1 MKKAT
6 RILMAAF
13 VMAATFGFASC
24 GDDTKDN
31 PDPQPGQ
38 TYEESAS
45 YSILFNGNAVAAGST
60 VESEEGF
67 KVDLLLANK
76 TDGALGTR
84 FKVEKVSGPDAMNKI
99 GVCIDVCTDQN
110 CPYTSP
116 NLNIAAGGQQY
127 ISIEYLSERATS
139 MTATY
144 KLTVG
149 EGLALNNPQVI
160 FVKLNV
166 N

>member
-31 PDPQPGQ
+31 NDQI
-38 TYEESAS
+38 YEESAS

-60 VESEEGF
+60 VESAEGF
-67 KVDLLLANK
+67 KVDLYLANK
-76 TDGALGTR
+76 TDGELDTR
-84 FKVEKVSGPDAMNKI
+84 FKVEKVSGPDAMNTI
-99 GVCIDVCTDQN
+99 GVCIDVCTQQR
-110 CPYTSP
+110 CPYTSKSITIP
-116 NLNIAAGGQQY
+116 AGGRQL
-127 ISIEYLSERATS
+127 ISLEYMSES
-139 MTATY
+139 SDMTATY

-149 EGLALNNPQVI
+149 EGASLNNPQVV
-160 FVKLNV
+160 FVKLSV
-166 N
+166 

>member
-31 PDPQPGQ
+31 NDQI
-38 TYEESAS
+38 YEESAS

-60 VESEEGF
+60 VESAEGF
-67 KVDLLLANK
+67 KVDLYLANK
-76 TDGALGTR
+76 TDGELDTR

-99 GVCIDVCTDQN
+99 GVRIDVCTEQN
-110 CPYTSP
+110 RPYTSP